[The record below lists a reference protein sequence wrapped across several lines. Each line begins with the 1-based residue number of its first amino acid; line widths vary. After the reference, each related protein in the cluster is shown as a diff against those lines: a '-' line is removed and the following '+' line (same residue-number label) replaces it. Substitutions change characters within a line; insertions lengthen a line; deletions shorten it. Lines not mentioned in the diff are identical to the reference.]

1 MDVEGLIE
9 VEELLCSSSFPLSSS
24 SEFLVGELLG
34 CRGLFGRGD
43 TEPRSDVEEVAE
55 LLVFVVGTVSRRGE
69 TGEVI
74 VATGEKEEDDIWSGF
89 NGSSVCPF
97 KDPSLGL
104 LTWRK

>member
-24 SEFLVGELLG
+24 SEFRVGELLG
-34 CRGLFGRGD
+34 CSGLFGRGA

-74 VATGEKEEDDIWSGF
+74 VETGEKEEGDIWSGF
-89 NGSSVCPF
+89 NGRSVCPF